1 MWAGRLTMFG
11 SVRKPVLIL
20 VVGVTVLVSGC
31 SGGASPSEVA
41 QAQKVAADAQAQK
54 DTQASLA
61 AQVKQLKDD
70 AAKAAADKAAT
81 DKAAADKAAADKAA
95 GDNAAA
101 AAKAAAAKAAAA
113 QSQTTLCDGNVSAGG
128 NTTCAFAVNVESTYY
143 RNGGGYATFDVY
155 SPVTGLY
162 YTMTC
167 APGVPTVCRGGNNA
181 VVYIR

>member
-1 MWAGRLTMFG
+1 MWAGRMTTFR
-11 SVRKPVLIL
+11 SVRKPALI
-20 VVGVTVLVSGC
+20 VVAGVTILVSGC

-41 QAQKVAADAQAQK
+41 QAQKMAADAQAQK

-70 AAKAAADKAAT
+70 AAKT
-81 DKAAADKAAADKAA
+81 AADKAAADKAA
-95 GDNAAA
+95 GDKAAADKAATDNAAA

-113 QSQTTLCDGNVSAGG
+113 QSQTTACDGNVSAGG
-128 NTTCAFAVNVESTYY
+128 NTTCAFAINVESTYY

-167 APGVPTVCRGGNNA
+167 TPGVPTVCRGGNNA